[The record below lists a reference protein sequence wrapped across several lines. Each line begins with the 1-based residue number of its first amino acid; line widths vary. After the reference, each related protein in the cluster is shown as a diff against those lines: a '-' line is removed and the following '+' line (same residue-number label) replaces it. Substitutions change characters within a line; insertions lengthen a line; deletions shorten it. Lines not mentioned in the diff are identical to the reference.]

1 MAVNQKFYS
10 LDKIRRMAIE
20 ASENPAKFWAD
31 KADYL
36 TWFERPKSIFEGRAP
51 DVYWFR
57 GGGYL
62 NISYNAV
69 DRHILTKANKVAFY
83 YENERGDSRVI
94 SYWDLYREVNRAAYV
109 LKELGVK
116 KGDTVSMM
124 MPNTPEAFT
133 LGSPCI
139 GSAPHW

>member
-1 MAVNQKFYS
+1 MALNQKFYS

-20 ASENPAKFWAD
+20 AAENPAKFWAD

-62 NISYNAV
+62 TLVITLLIGTYRLRPIRS
-69 DRHILTKANKVAFY
+69 RFITRM
-83 YENERGDSRVI
+83 RGGAIVRSLVI
-94 SYWDLYREVNRAAYV
+94 
-109 LKELGVK
+109 G
-116 KGDTVSMM
+116 T
-124 MPNTPEAFT
+124 FT
-133 LGSPCI
+133 GR
-139 GSAPHW
+139 

>member
-1 MAVNQKFYS
+1 MALNQKFYS

-20 ASENPAKFWAD
+20 AAENPAKFWAD

-62 NISYNAV
+62 NISYNAI
-69 DRHILTKANKVAFY
+69 DRHIPLRPIRSRFITRM
-83 YENERGDSRVI
+83 RGGAIVRSLVI
-94 SYWDLYREVNRAAYV
+94 
-109 LKELGVK
+109 G
-116 KGDTVSMM
+116 T
-124 MPNTPEAFT
+124 FT
-133 LGSPCI
+133 GR
-139 GSAPHW
+139 